1 MDKRI
6 EEAVKNKR
14 DGPKSRKEINKKNV
28 EIKNIN
34 QKLTGNIK
42 KVRDE
47 TNLRSKAEADTKSK
61 DDIIETLKE
70 IIDLHKISIQQA
82 EVSPD
87 FVRTLANAVS
97 AWSGSIQGL
106 QIHPGGSKCSTTRP
120 RIR

>member
-70 IIDLHKISIQQA
+70 IIDLQKISIQQA

-106 QIHPGGSKCSTTRP
+106 QIHPGGSKWSTTRP